1 MARQA
6 QKEAIDQL
14 LETEEI
20 GEQDVEA
27 AKILVVEV
35 DVQAR
40 NRILYQCETE
50 NSIKF
55 IR

>member
-1 MARQA
+1 MARHA
-6 QKEAIDQL
+6 QREAINQL

-27 AKILVVEV
+27 EKTLVVEV

-40 NRILYQCETE
+40 NRIMYR
-50 NSIKF
+50 